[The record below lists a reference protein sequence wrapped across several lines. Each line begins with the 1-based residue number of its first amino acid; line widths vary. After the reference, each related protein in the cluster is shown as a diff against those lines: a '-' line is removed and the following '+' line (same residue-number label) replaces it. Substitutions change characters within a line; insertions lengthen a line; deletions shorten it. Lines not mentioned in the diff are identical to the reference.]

1 MEFDTLSNYTNIAK
15 KTISK
20 FASKF
25 YPGLAKEMLNS
36 DETVSEV
43 ANAIMYADW
52 NWDKNRK
59 GKKTGLS
66 KTIYSYRNQCAIWA
80 IKTYITSKYKK
91 NQKIQKCNDYFQQNL
106 QIRYDQ
112 DPADVYENKEYLEN
126 LQQDVKDLLETSPL
140 TDKQK
145 QQIKMYYY
153 DEKTLSEIGD
163 IFGVTREA
171 VRQNIHKGLEILR
184 STLEIK

>member
-43 ANAIMYADW
+43 ANAIMHADW
-52 NWDKNRK
+52 NWDQNRK

-66 KTIYSYRNQCAIWA
+66 KSIYSYRNQCAIWA
-80 IKTYITSKYKK
+80 IKTYITNKYKK
-91 NQKIQKCNDYFQQNL
+91 NQRIQKCNKHFEQNWQMKYDKDPAEIYENQEYLANL
-106 QIRYDQ
+106 QKDIQ
-112 DPADVYENKEYLEN
+112 
-126 LQQDVKDLLETSPL
+126 DLLETATL

-145 QQIKMYYY
+145 KQIRMYYY
-153 DEKTLSEIGD
+153 DNKTLSEIGEL
-163 IFGVTREA
+163 FGVTREA
-171 VRQNIHKGLEILR
+171 VRQNINKGLDILR
-184 STLEIK
+184 TTLDVQ